1 MTGGPAPW
9 LVKPALGFGVFLM
22 TRRQMLG
29 LRSRAEQLNAG
40 IIERPA
46 QAAVAAA

>member
-1 MTGGPAPW
+1 MPW
-9 LVKPALGFGVFLM
+9 LMKPALGFGVFLM

-29 LRSRAEQLNAG
+29 IRSRAEQLDAG

-46 QAAVAAA
+46 PAVLAPA